1 MTGEKKMFTSYVK
14 NKDSQDSIIFGDGN
28 QGKVKGLGK
37 IAISN
42 EHSISNV
49 FLVESLGYNL
59 LSVSQLCNMGYNCL
73 FTNVD
78 VSVFRRSD
86 GSLAFKGVLDG
97 KLYLV
102 DFAKEEA
109 GLDACLIA
117 KTSMGWLWHRR
128 LAHVGMKN
136 LHKLLKGEHVIG
148 LTNVQFEKDRPCAA
162 CQAGKQVGGAHHSKN
177 VMTTSRPLELLH
189 MDLFGPVAYLS
200 IGGSK
205 YGLVIVDDFS
215 RFTWVFF
222 LQDKSETQ
230 GTLKRFLRRAQN
242 EFELKVKKIR
252 SDNGSEFK
260 NLQVE
265 EFLEE
270 EGIKHEFSAPYTPQ
284 QNGVVERKNRTLIDM
299 ARTMLGEFK
308 TPECFWSEAVN
319 TACHAINR
327 VYLHRLLKKTSYE
340 LLTGNKPNVSYFR
353 VFGSKCYILVKKGRN
368 SKFAPKA
375 VEGFLLGYD
384 SNTKAYRVFN
394 KSSGLVEVSSDVV
407 FDETNGSPREQ
418 VVDLDDVDEEDV
430 PTAAIRTMAIGDVRP
445 QEQDEQ
451 DQPSSSTMVQ
461 PPTQDEEQ
469 EACDQGGAQ
478 DDHVMEEEAQPAP
491 PTQVRAMI
499 QRDHP
504 VDQILGDISKGVT
517 TRSRLVNFCEHY
529 SFVSSIEPFRVEEA
543 LLDPDW
549 VLAMQEELNNF
560 KRNEV
565 WTLVPRPKQNVVGTK
580 WVFRNKQDEHGVVT
594 RNKARLVA
602 KGYAQVA
609 GLDFEETFA
618 PVARLESI
626 RILLAYAAHHSFRL
640 FQMDVKSAFLNGPI
654 KEEVYVEQPPGF
666 EDERYPDHVC
676 KLSKALYGLKQAPRA
691 WYECLRDFLIANA
704 FKVGKADPTLF
715 TKTCDGDLFVCQIY
729 VDDIIFGST
738 NQKSCEEFSRVM
750 TQKFEMSMMGELNYF
765 LGFQVKQLKDGTF
778 ISQTKYT
785 QDLLKRFG
793 MKDAKPAK
801 TPMGTDGHTDLNKGG
816 KSVDQKAYRSMI
828 GSLLYLCASRPDIML
843 SVCMCA
849 RFQSDPKECHL
860 VAVKRILRYLVATPC
875 FGIWYP
881 MGSTFDLI
889 GYSDSDYAGCKVD
902 RKSTSGTCQ
911 FLGRSLVS
919 WNSKK
924 QTSVALSTAEAEYV
938 AAGQCCAQLLWMR
951 QTLRDFGYNLSK
963 VPLLCDNESAIRMA
977 ENPVEHSRTKH
988 IDIRHHFLRDHQQK
1002 GDIEVFH
1009 VSTENQLA
1017 DIFTKPL
1024 DEKTFCRLRSEL
1036 NVLDS
1041 RNLD

>member
-1 MTGEKKMFTSYVK
+1 MFTSYVK

-162 CQAGKQVGGAHHSKN
+162 CQAGKQVGSSHHTKN

-189 MDLFGPVAYLS
+189 MDLFGPVTYLS

-308 TPECFWSEAVN
+308 TPECFWTEAVN

-445 QEQDEQ
+445 QEQKEQ
-451 DQPSSSTMVQ
+451 DQPSSSTMVH
-461 PPTQDEEQ
+461 PPTQDDEQVHQQ

-875 FGIWYP
+875 FGLWYP
-881 MGSTFDLI
+881 KGSTFDLV